1 MKAIFLKELRSF
13 FTGFTGYLVMGIF
26 LILSGLFLFVFEG
39 DFNLIDFGFA
49 DLAPFFLLIPWL
61 FMFLIPAITMRS
73 FTVER
78 NLGTLEMLVTR
89 PISLRGLVLGK
100 YLGALCLICA
110 ALLPTLIYVYSISVL
125 GEVRNNLD
133 YGVTAAS
140 YMGAILL
147 ATAYTAVGIFC
158 SSLTG
163 NQIISFLLAAL
174 LSFFM
179 YYGLEGLG
187 SYTGSNDYIKSL
199 GLKYHYE
206 SIARGVID
214 TRNVVYM
221 LSISFFFIV
230 VSELTLRNNLEKR

>member
-13 FTGFTGYLVMGIF
+13 FTGFTGYLVIGIF

-39 DFNLIDFGFA
+39 EFNLIDFGFA

-73 FTVER
+73 FTIER

-89 PISLRGLVLGK
+89 PISLRGLILGK
-100 YLGALCLICA
+100 YLGALCLICI
-110 ALLPTLIYVYSISVL
+110 ALVPTLIYVYSIGAL
-125 GEVRNNLD
+125 GEVRYNLD

-147 ATAYTAVGIFC
+147 ATAYTAIGIFC
-158 SSLTG
+158 SSVTG
-163 NQIISFLLAAL
+163 NQIVSFLLAAL

-179 YYGLEGLG
+179 YYGLEGLATYMDG
-187 SYTGSNDYIKSL
+187 SDSITSL

-206 SIARGVID
+206 SIARGVLD
-214 TRNVVYM
+214 TRNVIYM
-221 LSISFFFIV
+221 LSIALFFLAM
-230 VSELTLRNNLEKR
+230 SNLMLRNNLEKR

>member
-13 FTGFTGYLVMGIF
+13 FIGFTGYLVMGIF

-73 FTVER
+73 FTIER

-100 YLGALCLICA
+100 YLGALCLIGI
-110 ALLPTLIYVYSISVL
+110 ALVPTLIYVYSISAL

-140 YMGAILL
+140 YVGAILL
-147 ATAYTAVGIFC
+147 ATTYTAVGIFC

-187 SYTGSNDYIKSL
+187 SYMGSNDYIASL

-206 SIARGVID
+206 SIARGVLD

-221 LSISFFFIV
+221 LSISFFFIA
-230 VSELTLRNNLEKR
+230 VSELTLRNKLEKR

>member
-1 MKAIFLKELRSF
+1 MKAIFFKELRSF
-13 FTGFTGYLVMGIF
+13 FTGSTGYLVIGIF
-26 LILSGLFLFVFEG
+26 LIFSGLFLFVFEG

-73 FTVER
+73 FTIER

-100 YLGALCLICA
+100 YLGALCLIGI
-110 ALLPTLIYVYSISVL
+110 ALVPTLIYVYSISAL

-140 YMGAILL
+140 YVGAILL
-147 ATAYTAVGIFC
+147 ATTYTAVGIFC

-187 SYTGSNDYIKSL
+187 SYMGSNDYIASL

-206 SIARGVID
+206 SIARGVLD

-221 LSISFFFIV
+221 LSISFFFIA
-230 VSELTLRNNLEKR
+230 VSELTLRNKLEKR

>member
-1 MKAIFLKELRSF
+1 MRAIFLKELRSF
-13 FTGFTGYLVMGIF
+13 FTGFTGYLVIGIF

-89 PISLRGLVLGK
+89 PISLRGLILGK
-100 YLGALCLICA
+100 YLGALCLICI
-110 ALLPTLIYVYSISVL
+110 ALVPTFIYVYSIGAL

-133 YGVTAAS
+133 YGVTVAS

-147 ATAYTAVGIFC
+147 ATAYTAIGIFC

-163 NQIISFLLAAL
+163 NQIVSFLLAAL
-174 LSFFM
+174 LSFFI

-187 SYTGSNDYIKSL
+187 SYAGSNDVIASL

-206 SIARGVID
+206 SMARGVLD

-221 LSISFFFIV
+221 LSVTLFFIAI
-230 VSELTLRNNLEKR
+230 SELALRNNLEKR